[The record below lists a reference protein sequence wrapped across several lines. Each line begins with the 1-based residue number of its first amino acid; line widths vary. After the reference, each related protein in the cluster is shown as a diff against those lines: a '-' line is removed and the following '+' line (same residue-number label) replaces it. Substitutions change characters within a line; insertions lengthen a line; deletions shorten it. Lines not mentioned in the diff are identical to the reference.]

1 MSKFNSRNNVLI
13 VGCGRL
19 GASIA
24 NRYSESGI
32 NVIAVDKDEDAF
44 DRLDQ
49 LFAGDRQVGD
59 ATNISFL
66 TNACRIESATRV
78 FLVSGNDNVNLFLA
92 HVCSKVFSIPRIYVR
107 FDDPDRSELV
117 KDLPGVIAIS
127 PFQLTLEKLTAL
139 EKEDEQ

>member
-1 MSKFNSRNNVLI
+1 MSKFTSANNVLI
-13 VGCGRL
+13 LGCGRL

-32 NVIAVDKDEDAF
+32 NVVVVDENENTF

-59 ATNISFL
+59 ATNINFL
-66 TNACRIESATRV
+66 KNSCRIENATTV
-78 FLVSGNDNVNLFLA
+78 FLVTGNDNANLFLA
-92 HVCSKVFSIPRIYVR
+92 HICAKEFGIARIYVR

-117 KDLPGVIAIS
+117 KDLPHVIAIS
-127 PFQLTLEKLTAL
+127 PFELTLEKLTSL
-139 EKEDEQ
+139 EKEED